1 MTLDQRVESLEKSI
15 GFMDDIITYLYIENR
30 KLRERIEYVED
41 KQEEQSNSIEDLELI
56 TEEIKTEVDY
66 SIK

>member
-1 MTLDQRVESLEKSI
+1 MTLEQRVEFLEKSI
-15 GFMDDIITYLYIENR
+15 DFMDDIMTYLYIENR
-30 KLRERIEYVED
+30 KLRERIEEVED